1 MAMAKQPEDRYTRAA
16 DVAVGGRGHGDRDG
30 SAGPGL
36 VGLPFRMLRPNAD
49 ADVLGDV
56 LKVMLHVKG

>member
-1 MAMAKQPEDRYTRAA
+1 MGFSAA
-16 DVAVGGRGHGDRDG
+16 AEVAVGVRGHGDRDG

-36 VGLPFRMLRPNAD
+36 IGLPFRMLRPDAD

-56 LKVMLHVKG
+56 LKVMLHVTE